1 MYLMI
6 GSENNG
12 RRDYEKGTLVLLVTF
27 CLFAFVCM
35 YVGDMLMVIWGER
48 KKKKKNGKKKDD

>member
-1 MYLMI
+1 MI

-35 YVGDMLMVIWGER
+35 YVGDMWMVIWGER